1 MPVAAPPELRSYYE
15 TVAPFY
21 ADEMAMRADLAQWRD
36 LVARLGI
43 RSVLDLGCGDGRLAR
58 AISAQAN
65 VVGLDLLTTL
75 VPPDPGFEFVQGD
88 MRELPFDDGRFD
100 LAIAANDPFA
110 HLLEDADRG
119 RALDEAQRVAA
130 RVVIDAL
137 FLPAS
142 DDARTRATG
151 CVREAVLPDGTL
163 RQESWHAIGPH
174 AYRTTYRYVRGGRAL
189 AHARTDVRAWS
200 VDEPALRGRWARL
213 YGGLDGRPRDPDA
226 RELAISLGGTL

>member
-1 MPVAAPPELRSYYE
+1 MPAAAPPELLSYYE
-15 TVAPFY
+15 AVAPFY
-21 ADEMAMRADLAQWRD
+21 ADEMALRADLPKWRE
-36 LVARLGI
+36 LVARLGA
-43 RSVLDLGCGDGRLAR
+43 RSVLDLGCGDGRVAR
-58 AISAQAN
+58 ALAAQAS

-75 VPPDPGFEFVQGD
+75 VPPEPDFEFVQGD

-119 RALDEAQRVAA
+119 RALDEAQRVAG

-151 CVREAVLPDGTL
+151 CVREAVLPNGTL
-163 RQESWHAIGPH
+163 RHETWYAIGPH
-174 AYRTTYRYVRGGRAL
+174 AYRTTYRYLRGDREL
-189 AHARTDVRAWS
+189 THAGADVRAWS
-200 VDEPALRGRWARL
+200 VDEAALRGRWARL
-213 YGGLDGRPRDPDA
+213 YGGLDGRPRDPGGRD
-226 RELAISLGGTL
+226 LTISIGGTL